1 MGDGL
6 TTCPQELLLVTETY
20 WEPVCVT
27 WHGINNDVD
36 GDDDEANK
44 FC

>member
-1 MGDGL
+1 MGDWL
-6 TTCPQELLLVTETY
+6 TTCPQELVLVTETS

-27 WHGINNDVD
+27 WHGINDVD